1 MNRAINHVTYCSK
14 KSGCDLEILNRIR
27 EKGVRVV
34 SLERAIVDSIDCPS
48 LAGSLEEI
56 EYALDSCRKLKID
69 KAIMRQGIMT
79 KRSYIRKLATYLK
92 KHYGDE
98 IPEEFYKLCLSKI
111 GNKIN
116 YFESKVGYSKLVL
129 K

>member
-1 MNRAINHVTYCSK
+1 
-14 KSGCDLEILNRIR
+14 
-27 EKGVRVV
+27 
-34 SLERAIVDSIDCPS
+34 
-48 LAGSLEEI
+48 
-56 EYALDSCRKLKID
+56 
-69 KAIMRQGIMT
+69 MT